1 MESKFIYRADK
12 KMKQKSHHSNSG
24 HAMQNNI
31 LANPFDEALNYRK
44 CTQLNN
50 TVTFD
55 LITSVNIKFTDEVFA
70 VKQRSQLIN

>member
-1 MESKFIYRADK
+1 
-12 KMKQKSHHSNSG
+12 MKQKSHHSNSG

-50 TVTFD
+50 TVM
-55 LITSVNIKFTDEVFA
+55 I
-70 VKQRSQLIN
+70 